1 MGWLR
6 DLFSPSNIWTVFK
19 YFFPNAAGIAMGW
32 VTWVGTLPVSVPILV
47 GLVTAACIC
56 IILDSFQGW
65 FDKRNKHVQ
74 RIAELE
80 AQLEP
85 KLKIVPTSYVHPKTT
100 SGRGIRT
107 VRLEVTNI
115 SNTVLKNCRLR
126 EAKLVNVFGQ
136 ESGMRR
142 TFRLNEET
150 LANMAAHIY
159 KQTFELAGRGS
170 TEIIEIA
177 QLDETTD
184 ESRVVMLYATAPN
197 VPQLNAIV
205 RECFPHQL
213 TISTTAENMLVV
225 IERAYNLSI
234 KDGRLQM
241 EEARA

>member
-19 YFFPNAAGIAMGW
+19 YFFPNAAGIVMGW

-47 GLVTAACIC
+47 GLVTAACIL

-65 FDKRNKHVQ
+65 FDKRNTHVQ

-85 KLKIVPTSYVHPKTT
+85 KLEIVPTSYVHPKTAE
-100 SGRGIRT
+100 RGVRT
-107 VRLEVTNI
+107 VRLEVTNV

-126 EAKLVNVFGQ
+126 EAKFINVFGE
-136 ESGMRR
+136 ESQMRR
-142 TFRLNEET
+142 PFRLNEET
-150 LANMAAHIY
+150 LANMELHIY
-159 KQTFELAGRGS
+159 KQAFDLPGKGA

-197 VPQLNAIV
+197 VPQLNAIM
-205 RECFPHQL
+205 RKCFPHRL
-213 TISTTAENMLVV
+213 TISVTAENMPVV
-225 IERAYNLSI
+225 VERTYDLTIN
-234 KDGRLQM
+234 DGHLKM
-241 EEARA
+241 AEVNG